1 MFLPTSRRR
10 TIDGNKDTQFNDTWI
25 ALSII
30 LALIGLAL
38 NNPFLTG
45 LAAVLLIVT
54 GSTWLWARVSL
65 RGLHYDRAFSEIRAF
80 QGEQI
85 ELVLEV
91 ANQKPLP
98 QPWVSVRD
106 FFPNDL
112 PIAVERLDAAKLD
125 VNPSTNLAEFNSF
138 WMLGPYQRVTRRF
151 TVEAT
156 TRGFHKFGPSQVT
169 TGDPFGFFDRA
180 IEQPDTQYLIVYPRI
195 YATADLRI
203 PTKNPFGQVRVT
215 GSIYDDPLRPAG
227 VRPWQPEDALR
238 RVHWKATAR
247 RQTLLSRIY
256 EPSEEQVVQLFLNV
270 TTLTRHWHGYI
281 PELQE
286 RAISVA
292 ASLAALAVE
301 ERLPVGLI
309 ANGALPGADQS
320 IRLLPGRSPNQ
331 LLHILE
337 LLAAV
342 TPFATQPIEEL
353 VVQQAPHLP
362 WGATL
367 VVVSAIAHDDLLA
380 ILIDLAAAGR
390 RVVLFTLAEEPPQ
403 HLLPGVTVYHLPH
416 LIDDLIAPVH
426 VATPAL

>member
-10 TIDGNKDTQFNDTWI
+10 TIDGSKDTQFNDTWI

-30 LALIGLAL
+30 LTLAGLAL
-38 NNPFLTG
+38 DNAFLTG
-45 LAAVLLIVT
+45 VGALLLVVS
-54 GSTWLWARVSL
+54 GATWLWAAFSL
-65 RGLHYDRAFSEIRAF
+65 RGLHYQRRFSEIRAF

-85 ELVLEV
+85 DLVLEV
-91 ANQKPLP
+91 ANLKPLP

-112 PIAVERLDAAKLD
+112 PIATEQLDAEKLD

-138 WMLGPYQRVTRRF
+138 WMLGPYQRVARRF
-151 TVEAT
+151 TIQAT
-156 TRGFHKFGPSQVT
+156 ERGFHKFGPSLVT
-169 TGDPFGFFDRA
+169 TGDPFGFFDQTT
-180 IEQPDTQYLIVYPRI
+180 EQSDTQYLIVYPRI
-195 YATADLRI
+195 YSTADLRL
-203 PTKNPFGQVRVT
+203 PTKNPFGQERVT
-215 GSIYDDPLRPAG
+215 GSLYDDPLRPAG

-247 RQTLLSRIY
+247 QQTLLSRIY

-286 RAISVA
+286 RTISVA

-301 ERLPVGLI
+301 QRLPVGLI

-342 TPFATQPIEEL
+342 TPFATQPIDEL
-353 VVQQAPHLP
+353 VLQQAPTLP

-367 VVVSAIAHDDLLA
+367 VVVTAIAHDELLA
-380 ILIDLAAAGR
+380 ILLDLAAAGR
-390 RVVLFTLAEEPPQ
+390 RIVLFTLAEEPPQ
-403 HLLPGVTVYHLPH
+403 RLLPGITVYHLPH
-416 LIDDLIAPVH
+416 LVEDLIAPSLV
-426 VATPAL
+426 PMPSR